1 MVANRFTSSAG
12 VRCPRT
18 MHGTVARPISFRH
31 DAAVA
36 GNDYPPRIDQNRVV
50 KPNSTTLA
58 TIWVT
63 CAGEWVR
70 AFFAYGISALTGR
83 CSIAEATIG
92 SIINL
97 F

>member
-1 MVANRFTSSAG
+1 
-12 VRCPRT
+12 
-18 MHGTVARPISFRH
+18 MHGTVARPISFRN

-83 CSIAEATIG
+83 CSIAEAMIG